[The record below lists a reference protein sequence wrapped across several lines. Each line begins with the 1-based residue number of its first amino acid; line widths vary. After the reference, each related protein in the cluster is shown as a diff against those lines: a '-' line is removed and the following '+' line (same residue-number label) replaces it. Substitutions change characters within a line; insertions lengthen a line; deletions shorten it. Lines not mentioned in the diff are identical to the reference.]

1 MFQMMSPGVDYNLTM
16 SRTDGKMTVLVLP
29 KANGLKDE
37 AQRNLVPFTMTGAAD
52 EIDRGFFAAIQQ
64 PVARAAGMLTNM
76 AAFEKQTDKA
86 AANSKGAK
94 NEKAQA
100 DKDEKLKKEKY
111 DGFMKKAEEL
121 ETAGNLDGALTQ
133 LQQAR
138 LHATDKTTKTV
149 DEKIAALKAKAS
161 QGSLFGDSPA
171 PPAAIPITPEQSAP
185 QPAQEQLQTVVQPA
199 QPPQVPQP
207 GAQMVPPQQPPMYPP
222 MQGQPSQQPPQGYPG
237 YPQMPQGGQP
247 GYGYGMF
254 GAAPVPGQ
262 GYPQPTAPQNI
273 PQGGSFVPPNPAFA
287 PGDFPHDPKDYEG
300 IPDVHLTHVGQMLSN
315 PQAQV

>member
-1 MFQMMSPGVDYNLTM
+1 MSPGVDYNLTM

-37 AQRNLVPFTMTGAAD
+37 AQRNLIPFTMTGAAE

-64 PVARAAGMLTNM
+64 PVSRAAGMLTNM

-111 DGFMKKAEEL
+111 DGFMKRAEEL

-161 QGSLFGDSPA
+161 QGSLFGDSPTQS
-171 PPAAIPITPEQSAP
+171 AAATVSPEQSAP
-185 QPAQEQLQTVVQPA
+185 QPVAAQPAQEQ
-199 QPPQVPQP
+199 PQP
-207 GAQMVPPQQPPMYPP
+207 VSEPALQPQQAPPPMYPP
-222 MQGQPSQQPPQGYPG
+222 MQGQPIPPQSYPG
-237 YPQMPQGGQP
+237 YPAMPQGGQP

-262 GYPQPTAPQNI
+262 GYPPQPNPQNM
-273 PQGGSFVPPNPAFA
+273 PHGGSFVPPNPSLA
-287 PGDFPHDPKDYEG
+287 PGDFPHDPKDYAG

-315 PQAQV
+315 PQA